1 MDVSRKIMQPMNQP
15 DLIISTTDL
24 TKTYGKKQ
32 VVDRLN
38 LAVPKG
44 SICGFLGS
52 NGAGKSTTIKLLL
65 GLTKP
70 SGGSGLVFGENIVRD
85 SVAIR
90 ERVGFLAQS
99 PSFYGYLTARE
110 TLEFVA
116 SFFFSGSKT
125 AIAAR
130 IEELL
135 ALVGLYDRADRPVK
149 GFSGG
154 ELQRLGIAQAAI
166 NDPELIILDE
176 PASALDPLGRR
187 DVLKILES
195 FRGRS
200 TVFYSTHIL
209 DDVQRVS
216 DRVVIMERGRLI
228 AQGPIEE
235 LLAGDQSL
243 FVATVRGDGLGVR
256 DRLQRIPWI
265 KKIDIET
272 GMPDLQNNPTA
283 KLQIQV
289 TDAHRAETELL
300 RLVMG
305 DATIVTEFARSAQNL
320 EDVFVNLVVGDR
332 EHE

>member
-1 MDVSRKIMQPMNQP
+1 MVTSP
-15 DLIISTTDL
+15 DLMISTENL
-24 TKTYGKKQ
+24 TKSYGKRQ
-32 VVDRLN
+32 IVSNLN
-38 LAVPKG
+38 LAVPRG
-44 SICGFLGS
+44 SICGFLGA

-65 GLTKP
+65 GLVQPT
-70 SGGSGLVFGENIVRD
+70 SGVGTVFGKNIVND

-110 TLEFVA
+110 TLQFVA
-116 SFFFSGSKT
+116 SFFFTGSKT

-130 IEELL
+130 IEELID
-135 ALVGLYDRADRPVK
+135 LVGLNGKADRPVK

-154 ELQRLGIAQAAI
+154 EKQRLGIAQAAI

-216 DRVVIMERGRLI
+216 DRVVILDRGRLI
-228 AQGPIEE
+228 AQGSIDE
-235 LLAGDQSL
+235 LLLGNSNL
-243 FVATVRGDGLGVR
+243 FNLTLSGDGETVKSQL
-256 DRLQRIPWI
+256 LAIPWVN
-265 KKIDIET
+265 KIEIET
-272 GMPDLQNNPTA
+272 GSPDLINSRTTKLLIYVSDARTA
-283 KLQIQV
+283 EI
-289 TDAHRAETELL
+289 ELL
-300 RLVMG
+300 RIAMQ
-305 DATIVTEFARSAQNL
+305 DPETIVTHFERSTHDL
-320 EDVFVNLVVGDR
+320 EDIFVSLVSSGTKY
-332 EHE
+332 E

>member
-1 MDVSRKIMQPMNQP
+1 MVASP
-15 DLIISTTDL
+15 DLIISTENL
-24 TKTYGKKQ
+24 TKAYGKRQ
-32 VVDRLN
+32 VVSNLN
-38 LAVPKG
+38 LAVPRG
-44 SICGFLGS
+44 SICGFLGA

-65 GLTKP
+65 GLLQPT
-70 SGGSGLVFGENIVRD
+70 SGVGTVFGKNIATD

-110 TLEFVA
+110 TLQFVA
-116 SFFFSGSKT
+116 SFFFTGSKT

-130 IEELL
+130 IEELIEI
-135 ALVGLYDRADRPVK
+135 VGLSGKADRPVK

-154 ELQRLGIAQAAI
+154 EKQRLGIAQAAI

-216 DRVVIMERGRLI
+216 DRVVILERGRLI
-228 AQGPIEE
+228 AQGRIEE
-235 LLAGDQSL
+235 LLSGNRDVFNL
-243 FVATVRGDGLGVR
+243 TVRGDGSPVL
-256 DRLQRIPWI
+256 
-265 KKIDIET
+265 
-272 GMPDLQNNPTA
+272 A
-283 KLQIQV
+283 KLLSVPWVKKVEVDRDNLGANNLQTTKLEIHV
-289 TDAHRAETELL
+289 TDANAAEVELL
-300 RLVMG
+300 RIAMQ
-305 DATIVTEFARSAQNL
+305 DPATIVTQFEQSTNNL
-320 EDVFVNLVVGDR
+320 EDIFVNLVKGDTKP
-332 EHE
+332 

>member
-1 MDVSRKIMQPMNQP
+1 MVVTQSN
-15 DLIISTTDL
+15 LIISTENL
-24 TKTYGKKQ
+24 TKTYGNKQ
-32 VVDRLN
+32 VVDKLN
-38 LAVPKG
+38 LAIPRG

-65 GLTKP
+65 GLCQP
-70 SGGSGLVFGENIVRD
+70 SSGSGTVFGKNIIDD

-99 PSFYGYLTARE
+99 PSFYGHLTARE
-110 TLEFVA
+110 TLQFVA

-125 AIAAR
+125 AIKAR
-130 IEELL
+130 IEEMID
-135 ALVGLYDRADRPVK
+135 LVGLNGKADRAVK

-154 ELQRLGIAQAAI
+154 ERQRLGIAQAAI

-216 DRVVIMERGRLI
+216 DRVVIMERGKLV
-228 AQGPIEE
+228 AQGSIEE
-235 LLAGDQSL
+235 LLADGNRFDL
-243 FVATVRGDGLGVR
+243 TVRGDGSTVLAQLLSV
-256 DRLQRIPWI
+256 PWI
-265 KKIDIET
+265 KKIEVDRNVA
-272 GMPDLQNNPTA
+272 DLNDVGNT
-283 KLQIQV
+283 KLEIHV
-289 TDAHRAETELL
+289 TDTQTAETQLL
-300 RLVMG
+300 RLAMSDPG
-305 DATIVTEFARSAQNL
+305 TIITQFDRSSHNL
-320 EDVFVNLVVGDR
+320 EDLFISLVESGNKYD
-332 EHE
+332 

>member
-1 MDVSRKIMQPMNQP
+1 MVTSP
-15 DLIISTTDL
+15 DLIISTENL

-32 VVDRLN
+32 VVSNLS
-38 LAVPKG
+38 LAVPRG
-44 SICGFLGS
+44 SICGFLGA

-65 GLTKP
+65 GLLQPT
-70 SGGSGLVFGENIVRD
+70 SGVGKVFGKNID
-85 SVAIR
+85 QESVAIR

-110 TLEFVA
+110 TLQFVA
-116 SFFFSGSKT
+116 SFFFTGSKT

-130 IEELL
+130 IEELID
-135 ALVGLYDRADRPVK
+135 LVGLEGKADRPVK

-154 ELQRLGIAQAAI
+154 EKQRLGIAQAAI

-216 DRVVIMERGRLI
+216 DQVVILDRGKLI
-228 AQGPIEE
+228 AQGRIEE
-235 LLAGDQSL
+235 LLSGNRNVFNL
-243 FVATVRGDGLGVR
+243 TVRGDDSPVL
-256 DRLQRIPWI
+256 
-265 KKIDIET
+265 
-272 GMPDLQNNPTA
+272 A
-283 KLQIQV
+283 KLLAVPWVKKVDVDRDIPNATNRRITKLEIHV
-289 TDAHRAETELL
+289 TDAHAAEVELL
-300 RLVMG
+300 RIAMSNP
-305 DATIVTEFARSAQNL
+305 ATIVTQFDRPTQNL
-320 EDVFVNLVVGDR
+320 EDIFVNLVEGDTKND
-332 EHE
+332 

>member
-1 MDVSRKIMQPMNQP
+1 MHPTN
-15 DLIISTTDL
+15 DLIISTENM
-24 TKTYGKKQ
+24 TKAYGKRQ
-32 VVDRLN
+32 VVSNLN
-38 LAVPKG
+38 LAVPRG
-44 SICGFLGS
+44 SICGFLGA

-65 GLTKP
+65 GLLQPT
-70 SGGSGLVFGENIVRD
+70 SGVGTVFGKNIATD

-110 TLEFVA
+110 TLQFVA
-116 SFFFSGSKT
+116 SFFFTGSKT

-130 IEELL
+130 IEESIE
-135 ALVGLYDRADRPVK
+135 LVGLSGKADRPVK

-154 ELQRLGIAQAAI
+154 EKQRLGIAQAAI

-216 DRVVIMERGRLI
+216 DRVVILDRGRLI
-228 AQGPIEE
+228 AQGRIEE
-235 LLAGDQSL
+235 LLSGNRDIFNL
-243 FVATVRGDGLGVR
+243 TVRGDGSPVL
-256 DRLQRIPWI
+256 
-265 KKIDIET
+265 
-272 GMPDLQNNPTA
+272 A
-283 KLQIQV
+283 KLLSVPWVKKVEVDRGIPDRENIRTTKLEIHV
-289 TDAHRAETELL
+289 TDAHAAEVELL
-300 RLVMG
+300 RLAIS
-305 DATIVTEFARSAQNL
+305 DPATIVTQFDRSTQNL
-320 EDVFVNLVVGDR
+320 EDIFVNLVAGAAKND
-332 EHE
+332 

>member
-1 MDVSRKIMQPMNQP
+1 MTAT
-15 DLIISTTDL
+15 DLIIATENL
-24 TKTYGKKQ
+24 TKSYGKRQIVSK
-32 VVDRLN
+32 LN
-38 LAVPKG
+38 LAVPRG

-65 GLTKP
+65 GLVQPT
-70 SGGSGLVFGENIVRD
+70 SGVGTIFGKNIVTD

-90 ERVGFLAQS
+90 DRVGFLAQS

-110 TLEFVA
+110 TLQFVA
-116 SFFFSGSKT
+116 SFFFTGSKT

-130 IEELL
+130 IEELID
-135 ALVGLYDRADRPVK
+135 LVGLSGKADRPVK

-154 ELQRLGIAQAAI
+154 EKQRLGIAQAAI

-216 DRVVIMERGRLI
+216 DRVVILERGRLI
-228 AQGPIEE
+228 AQGSIEE
-235 LLAGDQSL
+235 LLSGDLSL
-243 FVATVRGDGLGVR
+243 FQMTVRGDGALVKN
-256 DRLQRIPWI
+256 RLLAIPWI
-265 KKIDIET
+265 NKIEVET
-272 GMPDLQNNPTA
+272 GMPDLLNSRTT
-283 KLQIQV
+283 KLLIHV
-289 TDAHRAETELL
+289 SDSHTAETELL
-300 RLVMG
+300 RLAIAVPE
-305 DATIVTEFARSAQNL
+305 TIVIQFERSAHNL
-320 EDVFVNLVVGDR
+320 EDIFVNLVAGGTK
-332 EHE
+332 HE